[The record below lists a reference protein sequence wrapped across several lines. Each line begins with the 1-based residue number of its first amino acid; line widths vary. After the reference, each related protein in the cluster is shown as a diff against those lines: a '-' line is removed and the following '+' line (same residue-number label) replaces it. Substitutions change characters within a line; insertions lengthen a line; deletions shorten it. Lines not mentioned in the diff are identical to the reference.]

1 MQRRLLLLYLA
12 PLPVMASLNGC
23 GFKLRGATVMPFRK
37 LFTSFAPSS
46 PVGNVFKRLLRN
58 EGGTEFVVKAED
70 AELRLVI
77 LSDIRERE
85 IVGYSATGRPSLYQ
99 LRQKLRYQLMD
110 AKAEPLGT
118 EVEIVIRRD
127 ITTSDALL
135 NAKQQEEEFLYVEMQ
150 DDIAQQLIRR
160 LSAVKLNASSR

>member
-1 MQRRLLLLYLA
+1 MAMRRRLIVSLSLLSGTA
-12 PLPVMASLNGC
+12 FVLNGC
-23 GFKLRGATVMPFRK
+23 GFKLRGAATMPFK
-37 LFTSFAPSS
+37 TLYTSFGAGSN
-46 PVGNVFKRLLRN
+46 VGTVFKRLLRS
-58 EGGTEFVVKAED
+58 EGGTEFVDKPDTAD
-70 AELRLVI
+70 LRLMI
-77 LSDIRERE
+77 LTDLRERE

-110 AKAEPLGT
+110 AKAEPLGS
-118 EVEIVIRRD
+118 EIEIVIRRD

-160 LSAVKLNASSR
+160 LAAVKLNR